1 MNLFE
6 YRNWKL
12 EVKPEAFTVKAFKVL
27 MDRDKS
33 KDKKYGLEDLAYVY
47 HMGDNLSPFASYLD
61 ESRRSEDVIKKVI
74 TRKDWKPDTE
84 VVEAVK
90 VYRELDETVTSKFL
104 DSVKIALSK
113 IDAYFRNF
121 NVTEETDSADMK
133 RIHDMIGS
141 SMDSVKSVRELEKL
155 VKQDKETVD
164 SFKGKQQGGF
174 FNDEN

>member
-27 MDRDKS
+27 MDRDKT

-61 ESRRSEDVIKKVI
+61 ENRRSEDVIKKVI
-74 TRKDWKPDTE
+74 TRKDWKPDSE
-84 VVEAVK
+84 ILEAVK
-90 VYRELDETVTSKFL
+90 IYKELDETVTSRFL
-104 DSVKIALSK
+104 DSVKIAMSEV
-113 IDAYFRNF
+113 DAYFRNF
-121 NVTEETDSADMK
+121 KGKGAESPDVK
-133 RIHDMIGS
+133 RLYDMIGS
-141 SMDSVKSVRELEKL
+141 SMENVKSVRELEKL
-155 VKQDKETVD
+155 VKQYKETMD

-174 FNDEN
+174 FNDES

>member
-12 EVKPEAFTVKAFKVL
+12 EVKPEAFTIKAFKVL

-33 KDKKYGLEDLAYVY
+33 KDKKIGLEDLSYVY
-47 HMGDNLSPFASYLD
+47 HMADNMSPFASYLD
-61 ESRRSEDVIKKVI
+61 ESSKSIDIIKKVI

-84 VVEAVK
+84 ILEAIR
-90 VYRELDETVTSKFL
+90 VYRELDETVTSRFL
-104 DSVKIALSK
+104 ESVKIAMSEV
-113 IDAYFRNF
+113 DAYFRNF
-121 NVTEETDSADMK
+121 KGKDAESADIK

-155 VKQDKETVD
+155 VKQDKETED
-164 SFKGKQQGGF
+164 TLKGGRKKPMFG
-174 FNDEN
+174 DEQ